1 VPYIPFSN
9 KYSHLYT
16 STCSTSSKRL
26 SNILFQSV
34 LTMVASVIGFGSR
47 APENVLEVL
56 SQSISKGLVSEV
68 KPVRSQSINL
78 ALLQPPYRTF
88 LEGNTGAASS
98 SPSPD
103 LIIYC
108 LPSSVSEYAAFGSE
122 ANTVRST
129 ILSSSSTVVTVYDP
143 KSDSFMGG
151 SIDDILSALSG
162 NNDKKDALSCA
173 SLGSF
178 SCIDELASSSLF
190 GPKKQSDVVIV
201 VGSGGREHALA
212 VALAQSPL
220 VQRVI
225 CCPGNGGTAVEGG
238 KITNAEG
245 VNGKQDNDTI
255 IELTKRV
262 NAKMVVVGPEQPLVD
277 GVVDALAIACPD
289 VRVFGPSQAGAELEA
304 SKAFTK
310 DFLEEHGIPTAK
322 YRNFTNADEA
332 IAYVESLD
340 ENDRQVV
347 KASGLAAGKGV
358 LLPTSKAETIEAV
371 KEIMSDRAFG
381 AAGDTC
387 VIESFMTG
395 PEASCLAF
403 CDGKTAV
410 LMPAAQDH
418 KRALD
423 NDEGLN
429 TGGMGAYAPAPCVTP
444 ALQREIEAMC
454 IKTVEKMA
462 ERGTP
467 YVGVLY
473 AGMMLTPN
481 GPSVLEFNCRFGDPE
496 TQVVL
501 PLLETDLYE
510 VMVACCDGSLDS
522 VDVRFKENTCA
533 ATVVCAAKG
542 YPEKYPKGMEI
553 TGLSDANA
561 ISGVK
566 VYHAGTK
573 LDEESVSRCSGG
585 RVLAVTGMGP
595 ALSDALEASYN
606 GVRKLDF
613 VGSDGNESL
622 MHFRTDIAKGAIG
635 KKLRIGVLG
644 STRGTALIPI
654 IEACA
659 SGALH
664 AEIVAV
670 VSNKKD
676 ALILEKGRTLGVT
689 VTTRFVSSKGLSRDQ
704 YDAECT
710 AILSGAGVELVIL
723 VGYMRIL
730 SKQFCD
736 FWAGRCINVHP
747 SLLPKHA
754 GGMDLA
760 VHQAAIDAGDKQS
773 GCTIHQVTEEV
784 DGGPI
789 VVQKVVEIAEGE
801 TAESLKAKVQP
812 LEGPAFIEAIK
823 KLCGK
828 AVISYADAGVSIDAG
843 NELVEVIKP
852 ACKSTIR
859 PGCDA
864 DLGGFGG
871 LFDLAAAGFDTA
883 NTVLIGATDGVGTK
897 LRIAQATKKH
907 DFVGIDLVAMCVNDL
922 IVAGGEPLFFLDYY
936 ATGKLEVDE
945 AAAVVKGI
953 AEGCRQAGCGLIG
966 GETAEMPSMYAP
978 GDYDLAG
985 FSVGA
990 VDRNRI
996 LPNGVGV
1003 GDVLLGLSSSGI
1015 HSNGFSLVR
1024 KLIEKEKL
1032 SFESAC
1038 PWDSGS
1044 PSIADS
1050 LLTPTKI
1057 YVKCCLPLLKNN
1069 LLNGMA
1075 HITGGGLLE
1084 NLPRSLPKGVVA
1096 EITGH
1101 PPLPSVFKWMQQ
1113 TSGLDDDEMLRT
1125 FNCGIGMV
1133 LIVKQDKV
1141 DEAKKLLQ
1149 EAGEEVFDLGK
1160 LVDGSGDQVIMK
1172 SKLT

>member
-1 VPYIPFSN
+1 
-9 KYSHLYT
+9 
-16 STCSTSSKRL
+16 
-26 SNILFQSV
+26 
-34 LTMVASVIGFGSR
+34 MVASVVGFGSR
-47 APENVLEVL
+47 APEKVLDLL
-56 SQSISKGLVSEV
+56 SKVASEIE
-68 KPVRSQSINL
+68 PIRSQSIKL
-78 ALLQPPYRTF
+78 GLLEAPYRTF
-88 LEGNTGAASS
+88 LKGDPTKG
-98 SPSPD
+98 SPSD
-103 LIIYC
+103 LIIYL
-108 LPSSVSEYAAFGSE
+108 LPSTTSEYLAFGSE
-122 ANTVRST
+122 SNIVRSA
-129 ILSSSSTVVTVYDP
+129 ILSSSAVVAVYDV
-143 KSDSFMGG
+143 STDSFVGG
-151 SIDDILSALSG
+151 SSDDIILALSG
-162 NNDKKDALSCA
+162 DNEKKSK
-173 SLGSF
+173 
-178 SCIDELASSSLF
+178 LAGSSLEAISSCEKLAATQLY
-190 GPKKQSDVVIV
+190 GPDRQADVVIV

-212 VALAQSPL
+212 VALARSPK
-220 VQRVI
+220 VEKVI

-238 KITNAEG
+238 KILNAEG
-245 VNGKQDNDTI
+245 VNGKQDNDTVI
-255 IELTKRV
+255 GLVKRV
-262 NAKMVVVGPEQPLVD
+262 NASMVVVGPEQPLVD
-277 GVVDALAIACPD
+277 GLVDTLAIQCPS
-289 VRVFGPSQAGAELEA
+289 VRAFGPTKAGAELEA

-310 DFLEEHGIPTAK
+310 DFFQEYDIPTAK
-322 YRNFTNADEA
+322 YRNFTNVDDAL
-332 IAYVESLD
+332 AYVESLD

-358 LLPTSKAETIEAV
+358 LLPATKAETIEAV

-381 AAGDTC
+381 SAGDTC

-444 ALQREIEAMC
+444 ALQKEIEAMC

-467 YVGVLY
+467 YVGCLY
-473 AGMMLTPN
+473 AGVMLTPN
-481 GPSVLEFNCRFGDPE
+481 GPSMLEYNCRFGDPE

-510 VMVACCDGSLDS
+510 VMIACCDGKLDT

-533 ATVVCAAKG
+533 ATVVCAAQG
-542 YPEKYPKGMEI
+542 YPETYPKGMEI
-553 TGLSDANA
+553 TGLNDANSM
-561 ISGVK
+561 SGVK

-573 LDEESVSRCSGG
+573 LDENGVSRCSGG
-585 RVLAVTGMGP
+585 RVLAVTGMGST
-595 ALSDALEASYN
+595 LSEGLGASYKAVKAIN
-606 GVRKLDF
+606 FIGDNK
-613 VGSDGNESL
+613 ESL

-644 STRGTALIPI
+644 STRGTALIPV

-676 ALILEKGRTLGVT
+676 ALIVQKGRALGVT
-689 VTTRFVSSKGLSRDQ
+689 VTTKFISSKGLSREQ

-710 AILSGAGVELVIL
+710 ATLVGAGVEFVVL

-760 VHQAAIDAGDKQS
+760 VHQAAIDAGDKES

-789 VVQKVVEIAEGE
+789 EVQKVVKIDAGE
-801 TAESLKAKVQP
+801 TAESLKGKVQP
-812 LEGPAFIEAIK
+812 LEGPAFVEAIQK
-823 KLCGK
+823 YCGK
-828 AVISYADAGVSIDAG
+828 PVISYADAGVSIDAG

-871 LFDLAAAGFDTA
+871 LFDLAAAGYDSN

-897 LRIAQATKKH
+897 LCIAQATKKH

-936 ATGKLEVDE
+936 ATGKLEVEE
-945 AAAVVKGI
+945 AAAVVRGI

-990 VDRNRI
+990 VARDKI
-996 LPNGVGV
+996 LPSGVGA
-1003 GDVLLGLSSSGI
+1003 GDVLLGLTSSGI

-1024 KLIEKEKL
+1024 KLLKKENL
-1032 SFESAC
+1032 SFDSPC
-1038 PWDSGS
+1038 PWDSNT

-1057 YVKCCLPLLKNN
+1057 YVKCCLPLLKNEC
-1069 LLNGMA
+1069 LNAMA

-1084 NLPRSLPKGVVA
+1084 NLPRSLPKNVVA

-1101 PPLPSVFKWMQQ
+1101 PPLPSVFKWMQKA
-1113 TSGLDDDEMLRT
+1113 SGLDDTELLRT

-1133 LIVKQDKV
+1133 LIVKKDKV
-1141 DEAKKLLQ
+1141 DETKKLLAS
-1149 EAGEEVFDLGK
+1149 AGEEIIDLGV
-1160 LVDGSGDQVIMK
+1160 LVSGEGEQVVMK
-1172 SKLT
+1172 SKLV